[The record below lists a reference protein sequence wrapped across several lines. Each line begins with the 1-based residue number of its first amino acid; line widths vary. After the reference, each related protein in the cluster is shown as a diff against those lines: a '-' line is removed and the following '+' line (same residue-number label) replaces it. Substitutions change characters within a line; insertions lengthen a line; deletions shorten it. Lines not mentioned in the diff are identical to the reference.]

1 MTQTIYTK
9 DVSQNLDQPIRE
21 LQVPD
26 DYYYTHEEFM
36 ERKRARIKQM
46 KVVMEAMATGPFQNP
61 VEVIKARLTVIAQY
75 CEFQRVVTAVGPMVR
90 EEYKDLVG

>member
-9 DVSQNLDQPIRE
+9 DVSQNLDQPFQE

-26 DYYYTHEEFM
+26 DYYYTQEEFM

-90 EEYKDLVG
+90 EEYKDL

>member
-9 DVSQNLDQPIRE
+9 DVSQNLDQPFQE

-26 DYYYTHEEFM
+26 DYYYTQEEFM